1 MPTPSDVPHL
11 QQRLRG
17 IKDQRAIMRI
27 VADEILERHHRAANA
42 REIAKLLLDAAAVEV
57 GP

>member
-1 MPTPSDVPHL
+1 MPTPFDVPHL

-27 VADEILERHHRAANA
+27 IADEILERHHRAGA
-42 REIAKLLLDAAAVEV
+42 REIASLLLDAAGVEV

>member
-1 MPTPSDVPHL
+1 MPTPFDVPHL

-27 VADEILERHHRAANA
+27 VADEILERHHRANA